1 VINTTPNKLLVST
14 VEKMPKGYQSMLYTY
29 RYEGAKSHALGGG
42 FLGFSRITEVLSH
55 KAPWF
60 AKYDFVTTTTVSE
73 FNQIDREKAGKL
85 KSVTVYKQSKEN
97 KLFNHQSTDKT
108 SYTTYQ
114 YNVMR
119 ANGGNFQVYPRL
131 TEEEIYEKG
140 VLQRTNMYKY
150 TLNEYGALIKKSSR
164 FSNGL
169 KVRDTFTINE
179 TYTYELDNINNVS
192 NDDYWK
198 IDALKQSS
206 KLTLDWNTGVL
217 LSNKLE

>member
-1 VINTTPNKLLVST
+1 ASDKAVHTQERYYQYPVINTTPNKLLVST

-55 KAPWF
+55 KTPWF

-114 YNVMR
+114 YNVIR
-119 ANGGNFQVYPRL
+119 AKSGNFQVYPRL

-140 VLQRTNMYKY
+140 VLQRTN
-150 TLNEYGALIKKSSR
+150 
-164 FSNGL
+164 
-169 KVRDTFTINE
+169 
-179 TYTYELDNINNVS
+179 
-192 NDDYWK
+192 
-198 IDALKQSS
+198 
-206 KLTLDWNTGVL
+206 
-217 LSNKLE
+217 